1 MRRRL
6 FDQMLWCCDG
16 MGWDADQAVGTRQHS
31 TAAARAPLRGDPSQP
46 SQEQPSRRDDR
57 LID

>member
-1 MRRRL
+1 
-6 FDQMLWCCDG
+6 MLWCCDG